1 MRLVYTMKKIRVLI
15 FTLMLFM
22 IGGKYVYAACD
33 ATEMNTLNSLAANV
47 GKSYEVIEREVSSEE
62 ANATPPDGLTIE
74 EYENYVFVR
83 KFFRIYITNI
93 TEELYVVVT
102 NENTGE
108 EKTFNYADTDNGSVY
123 FDIRF
128 SGWHIY
134 SSDITNCRDQR
145 LYTQYLTTPMYNL
158 NSESGLC
165 EGIEDFYLCH
175 EYLSVD
181 VDFTNFM
188 EKTEEYRASHTN
200 GEVEEDIPVEENE
213 SGFLAFVQ
221 EHWLIV
227 LGISVAVLAA
237 GGLITFVVIKKRRSR
252 IV

>member
-1 MRLVYTMKKIRVLI
+1 MKKIRVLI

-47 GKSYEVIEREVSSEE
+47 GKSYEIITKELTKEE
-62 ANATPPDGLTIE
+62 TSFEPPGGITVE
-74 EYENYVFVR
+74 EYENFVFEVDYF
-83 KFFRIYITNI
+83 KIYITNI

-108 EKTFNYADTDNGSVY
+108 KKTFNYDDTDNGTAMFEEMVGTEIVNY
-123 FDIRF
+123 TIE
-128 SGWHIY
+128 IY
-134 SSDITNCRDQR
+134 SSDSTNCRDQR
-145 LYTQYLTTPMYNL
+145 LYIQYLTTPMYNTA
-158 NSESGLC
+158 SESSFC
-165 EGIEDFYLCH
+165 TGIEDFYLCH

-188 EKTEEYRASHTN
+188 EKTEEYRASHTSSDA
-200 GEVEEDIPVEENE
+200 EEEIPDEESE
-213 SGFLAFVQ
+213 SGFLNFVQ
-221 EHWLIV
+221 DHWLIV

-237 GGLITFVVIKKRRSR
+237 GGLITFVVIKKWRSR

>member
-1 MRLVYTMKKIRVLI
+1 MKKTRVLI
-15 FTLMLFM
+15 FALMMFM
-22 IGGKYVYAACD
+22 IGGKYVYAVCD
-33 ATEMNTLNSLAANV
+33 ATETNTLNSLAANV
-47 GKSYEVIEREVSSEE
+47 GRSYEIITKELTKEE
-62 ANATPPDGLTIE
+62 TSFEPPGGITVE
-74 EYENYVFVR
+74 EYNNFLFEVDY
-83 KFFRIYITNI
+83 FRIYITNI

-108 EKTFNYADTDNGSVY
+108 ERTFNYSDTDNGTAMFEEMVGTEIVNY
-123 FDIRF
+123 TIE
-128 SGWHIY
+128 IY

-145 LYTQYLTTPMYNL
+145 LYTQYLTTPMYNTA
-158 NSESGLC
+158 SESSFC
-165 EGIEDFYLCH
+165 TGIEDFYMCH

-188 EKTEEYRASHTN
+188 ERTEEYRASHTN
-200 GEVEEDIPVEENE
+200 GEVEEDLPDEESE

>member
-1 MRLVYTMKKIRVLI
+1 MKKTRVLI
-15 FTLMLFM
+15 FALMMFM
-22 IGGKYVYAACD
+22 IGGKNVYAVCD
-33 ATEMNTLNSLAANV
+33 ATETNTLNSLAANV
-47 GKSYEVIEREVSSEE
+47 GRSYEVVEREVSSEE

-83 KFFRIYITNI
+83 KFFRIHITNI

-108 EKTFNYADTDNGSVY
+108 ERTFNYSDTDNGNVY
-123 FDIRF
+123 FDERVGTEIVNYTID
-128 SGWHIY
+128 IY

-158 NSESGLC
+158 NSESSLC
-165 EGIEDFYLCH
+165 DGIEDFYLCH
-175 EYLSVD
+175 EYLSVN
-181 VDFTNFM
+181 VDFSDFIN
-188 EKTEEYRASHTN
+188 KTEEYRASHTSS
-200 GEVEEDIPVEENE
+200 GIEEDLPDEESE

>member
-1 MRLVYTMKKIRVLI
+1 MKKIRVLI

-123 FDIRF
+123 FDERVGTEIVNYTID
-128 SGWHIY
+128 IY

-200 GEVEEDIPVEENE
+200 GEVEEDIPVEENAN
-213 SGFLAFVQ
+213 GFIAFVQ

>member
-1 MRLVYTMKKIRVLI
+1 
-15 FTLMLFM
+15 M

-108 EKTFNYADTDNGSVY
+108 EKTFNYADTDNGNVY
-123 FDIRF
+123 FDERVGTEIVNYTID
-128 SGWHIY
+128 IY
-134 SSDITNCRDQR
+134 RMLS
-145 LYTQYLTTPMYNL
+145 
-158 NSESGLC
+158 C
-165 EGIEDFYLCH
+165 E
-175 EYLSVD
+175 
-181 VDFTNFM
+181 
-188 EKTEEYRASHTN
+188 
-200 GEVEEDIPVEENE
+200 
-213 SGFLAFVQ
+213 
-221 EHWLIV
+221 
-227 LGISVAVLAA
+227 
-237 GGLITFVVIKKRRSR
+237 
-252 IV
+252 